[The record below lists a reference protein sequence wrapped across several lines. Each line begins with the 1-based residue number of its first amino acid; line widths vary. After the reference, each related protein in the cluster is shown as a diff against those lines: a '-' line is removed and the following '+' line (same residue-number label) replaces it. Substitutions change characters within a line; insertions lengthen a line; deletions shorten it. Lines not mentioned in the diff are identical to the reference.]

1 MRHLAAQGKPV
12 PALDNKPRLTPD
24 LVDMVEA
31 FGVLNRS
38 RPPSQSPIPAAIPLS
53 EIVAYL
59 SLFHDDDPERF
70 VRLIQAMDTAWR
82 ETCAKQNARQKR

>member
-12 PALDNKPRLTPD
+12 PALDSKPRMPPD

-31 FGVLNRS
+31 FGVLNQS
-38 RPPSQSPIPAAIPLS
+38 RPPSQSTVPAAIPLS

-59 SLFHDDDPERF
+59 SLFRDTDPERF
-70 VRLIQAMDTAWR
+70 VRLIQAMDVAWR
-82 ETCAKQNARQKR
+82 ETYAKQNSRPKR